1 MNILARFAPAYTLG
15 MTVAALILTDPRSAA
30 TPDAPVAL
38 TRLIEAAWSGG
49 AQPILVLGHA
59 SDERLAPLARGT
71 ATTDTAAAAREAAE
85 LVGGTSALLLLPT
98 THAGIDPETIT
109 ALIAAHGRT
118 PDRTLAAAWNG
129 SAGPVLLQP
138 IQHAV
143 SSAAYDAS
151 GDVLLIEC
159 GDEAAVKAL
168 DGRARLTY
176 EAPPADTEAVDPWE
190 RRGGEAD

>member
-1 MNILARFAPAYTLG
+1 
-15 MTVAALILTDPRSAA
+15 MTIAALILADPESL
-30 TPDAPVAL
+30 TKGSPSPAL

-49 AQPILVLGHA
+49 AHPILVLGHA

-71 ATTDTAAAAREAAE
+71 ATTDTAAAAREATE
-85 LVGGTSALLLLPT
+85 LVGGTSALLLLPAS
-98 THAGIDPETIT
+98 HAGIDPETIT

-129 SAGPVLLQP
+129 VAGPVLLQP
-138 IQHAV
+138 IQQA
-143 SSAAYDAS
+143 SSDE
-151 GDVLLIEC
+151 VLLIEC
-159 GDEAAVKAL
+159 GDEAAVTAS

-190 RRGGEAD
+190 RRGGEED